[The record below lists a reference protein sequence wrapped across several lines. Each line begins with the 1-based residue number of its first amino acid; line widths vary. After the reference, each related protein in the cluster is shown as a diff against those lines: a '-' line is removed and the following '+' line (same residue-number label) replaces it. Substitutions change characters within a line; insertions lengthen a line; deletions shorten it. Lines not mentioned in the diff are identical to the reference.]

1 MTAITDWRDAIANAY
16 NSAVDYFTVKLLANS
31 GVVIGDM
38 RDAGPA
44 WTNTV
49 TYTTSADMSTAAA
62 LTAAPTNG
70 QKIVITDIIFSSDTA
85 MNFEFEEET
94 SATVFAKV
102 YIPANGTVQLT
113 PRIPIKLATANKKLF
128 GDASAAG
135 NVAITVTYHSEA

>member
-1 MTAITDWRDAIANAY
+1 MTAITDWRDALLYAY
-16 NSAVDYFTVKLLANS
+16 NSVTDFLNVKAADN
-31 GVVIGDM
+31 
-38 RDAGPA
+38 GPG
-44 WTNTV
+44 WTSTV
-49 TYTTSADMSTAAA
+49 TYTASADMQTAAA
-62 LTAAPTNG
+62 LTAAPTSG